1 MLQIQ
6 NDRLFMLHV
15 LASIIF
21 LCHQRLRSHRSKG
34 VFSCFQLTYT
44 YGVFRHGNPILESNS
59 PYSNESFL
67 LIYPIQDMRFEVDG
81 FTSQG
86 CPLQLAQTSVQ
97 CGFWT
102 KLDKTSVNTVYFLVP
117 LLNTLVLSQCDFR
130 LNTVFRFFVP
140 KNALTEALLQIQ
152 YSRRKKI

>member
-1 MLQIQ
+1 MYKKMLKVQ
-6 NDRLFMLHV
+6 NDRLFMLNV
-15 LASIIF
+15 LASIVF

-86 CPLQLAQTSVQ
+86 CVGKPENYLKITS
-97 CGFWT
+97 
-102 KLDKTSVNTVYFLVP
+102 KTSFSIFNSIINGIFWISHQNWFIQ
-117 LLNTLVLSQCDFR
+117 LNILAAMVCQ
-130 LNTVFRFFVP
+130 
-140 KNALTEALLQIQ
+140 
-152 YSRRKKI
+152 